1 MATARSKLI
10 DRHQALH
17 YHLTSRC
24 VRRSFLCGVDK
35 QTGKNYDHRKTWI
48 EERMKLLAQ
57 AFAIEIDAFAI
68 MSNHFHLV
76 IYYDPSAA
84 DDWSDAE
91 VADRWVSAFPP
102 RINGEIDEDASRTRR
117 EAIAG
122 DPSIAA
128 SRRADLGS
136 VSMFMKY
143 LKQPI
148 AFRANKEDDCD
159 GHFWEQRFYSGA
171 ILDEDGLI
179 AAMAY
184 VDLNPIRAKIVRSIK
199 ASQHTSI
206 HRRLTGFENSSRRLK
221 NFIRPV
227 ASGLGARSYRCSMTE
242 AEYIALLEDRVREYR
257 GNDEPESV
265 WARRIA
271 SIGKYQRAYRGN
283 TVLAEWLTSRRF
295 RPLESRLPE

>member
-10 DRHQALH
+10 DRQQALH

-24 VRRSFLCGVDK
+24 VRRSFLCGDDH
-35 QTGKNYDHRKTWI
+35 QTGRNYDHRKAWI

-57 AFAIEIDAFAI
+57 SFAIEIDAFAI

-76 IYYDPSAA
+76 IYYDPNASAE
-84 DDWSDAE
+84 WSDAE
-91 VADRWVSAFPP
+91 VADRWVAAFPP
-102 RINGEIDEDASRTRR
+102 RIAGEIDEVACRMRR
-117 EAIAG
+117 EAIAR
-122 DPSIAA
+122 DPALAA

-148 AFRANKEDDCD
+148 AVRANQEDGCD
-159 GHFWEQRFYSGA
+159 GHFWEARFYSGA
-171 ILDEDGLI
+171 ILDEAGLI

-184 VDLNPIRAKIVRSIK
+184 VDLNPVRANIVRSIQ
-199 ASQHTSI
+199 AGQHTSI
-206 HRRLTGFENSSRRLK
+206 HRRLKGFENSTRRLK
-221 NFIRPV
+221 KAIRPV
-227 ASGLGARSYRCSMTE
+227 VSGLGARSYRCSMTE
-242 AEYIALLEDRVREYR
+242 AEYIELLEERVREYL
-257 GNDEPESV
+257 GNDTADSV

-271 SIGKYQRAYRGN
+271 SIGKHQRAYGGDA
-283 TVLAEWLTSRRF
+283 VLTAWLTTRKF